1 MAKKRLLAILLAVV
15 LIVSAF
21 PLMLNV
27 TASDVTPLSGEKFTG
42 DGTVSLVDNVLGGA
56 DSNTYVRMYDVENYN
71 ATFPQF
77 ANTSATIEAG
87 AYYELHFFARTN
99 SIVNDP
105 GSRNYYLGRVY
116 YGATTTDEL
125 YPKNTAI
132 FSGTSS
138 GSYITVG
145 DEWQEFTI
153 VFQVPSDTAYTQ
165 PLITFRGSQVIAG
178 YVPLEFDEMTL
189 IKVDADTLDTTN
201 KTYSTTGSYLL
212 DCTSE
217 SSEDWV
223 GAWSIAGTAA
233 KAEIAT
239 VTETEYYRASAPA
252 SGNTSVA
259 YPDVTLDAGY
269 YELSGDFR
277 LSVIDGSK
285 ITVTSNYVTSDTNAA
300 GLTLTA
306 AGVSADSTLSNE
318 WESSTVE
325 FLLTEKTTLSDITL
339 ALDSALAFDYKNIV
353 ITKTADY
360 EAPVVNVP
368 TTIDGWTGM
377 ISVIDD
383 VLDTDTET
391 VGEADTNSYVHIYN
405 ADGDASI
412 FYRETYSDS
421 PTADLLRGNT
431 YQLSVWLRT
440 SPLACDD
447 TVTGDARYKDIEV
460 HLGTKANSCISETKT
475 NPNNSSLIE
484 GTNIRKYVYSEFIS
498 LEGPKADAG
507 GIRVLPEWNKY
518 TMTFEVTETCNE
530 LSLDQLFPIIF
541 LSKSS
546 AENQIPFD
554 LDGLSLKEVELNAE
568 TGKYDVVG
576 DELIDSKMGTN
587 SATHWYTHSSQN
599 IGKGATATYLT
610 ETEYNRVSATEGET
624 LTAIAYDDAA
634 ELPMGVYTVSGK
646 FRVSAIDRADFV
658 ADTRVWTTGTLSLA
672 GTGAGYVPGEVSA
685 TIGVDSWTD
694 ASFDFTVTENGISSL
709 ALALDSAA
717 DFDYKE
723 LTLTKTGEYV
733 PPVTKVTYD
742 DWSGYI
748 DIVDDVLDTDTETVG
763 EADTNG
769 YVHIYN
775 ADGDSSIIYRESNET
790 TLYRGNTYQL
800 SVWLRTSA
808 LDCDDSTAEDSRY
821 KDIEVHLGT
830 KGNTCISE
838 TMTNPNNSS
847 LVEGTEIRKYVF
859 GEFISLE
866 GPKSTTGAL
875 RILPEWNKYTM
886 TFEVTETCSELMLN
900 QLFPIVFLSKSG
912 AENQIP
918 FDLDG
923 LSLVEVELNTDT
935 GKYEVVGDELIDS
948 KMGTNSNVHWYTH
961 SSQAIGVG
969 ANVTY
974 LTETEYKRASA
985 KNDDTVTALEYVNDD
1000 VLTMG
1005 VYTVSGK
1012 FRLSA
1017 IDRADFVADTRV
1029 WTTDTLTLS
1038 LDSDAI
1044 IYEGGVNTATIGVDS
1059 WTDVTYT
1066 FTLTGET
1073 SLEGLTLAL
1082 SDTAELDYK
1091 DLAITKIKDINAN
1104 WSANDVP
1111 ATTVNDVLDGAET
1124 NEYIHVYD
1132 RISELDLV
1140 QYSDADVNLTAGEA
1154 YTLSVYMREGS
1165 TIEDRTADTTPVQIY
1180 YSAPTTDRLVTS
1192 DTVTDALDGDFH
1204 ADLDAALV
1212 GDGWAKYT
1220 MTFTPIEDQTGL
1232 KVIFKILGNADF
1244 ATTFDIDELSLVSAD
1259 GTELITDGVWETVSY
1274 AEDTGVKAVTLTESS
1289 YNRGV
1294 NETEDNT
1301 VLTYIDTANEAGTY
1315 TVSGKVRLA
1324 SRSTALVEYT
1334 LKQYRPDLW
1343 LSVVTNDNNKANI
1356 AVYAGDTA
1364 GDSAV
1369 ITDEW
1374 SEISLTVS
1382 ADSAFEALTLVLD
1395 CAYDLDFD
1403 DLTVTKVN

>member
-1 MAKKRLLAILLAVV
+1 MAKKRLLAALLAVV

-21 PLMLNV
+21 PLILNV

-56 DSNTYVRMYDVENYN
+56 DSNTYARVYNVENYN

-77 ANTSATIEAG
+77 VNTAATIEAG
-87 AYYELHFFARTN
+87 AYYELHFWARTN

-105 GSRNYYLGRVY
+105 GNRNYYLGRVY
-116 YGATTTDEL
+116 YGATTTTEF
-125 YPKNTAI
+125 YPASTAI
-132 FSGTSS
+132 FKGNYR
-138 GSYITVG
+138 GSYIAVG
-145 DEWQEFTI
+145 DEWQEYTI
-153 VFQVPSDTAYTQ
+153 VFQVPASTTYTN
-165 PLITFRGSQVIAG
+165 PTIIFRGSQVIAG

-189 IKVDADTLDTTN
+189 IKVDADTLDTAN
-201 KTYSTTGSYLL
+201 GTYSTTGSYLL

-217 SSEDWV
+217 SSEDWI
-223 GAWSIAGTAA
+223 GEWSIAGTAA
-233 KAEIAT
+233 KAEVAPVI
-239 VTETEYYRASAPA
+239 ETEFYRASAPA

-259 YPDVTLDAGY
+259 YPDVTLDAGI

-277 LSVIDGSK
+277 LSQIDGSK
-285 ITVTSNYVTSDTNAA
+285 ITVTSNYVTSNTNTA
-300 GLTLTA
+300 GLTLTV
-306 AGVSADSTLSNE
+306 AGVSADSTLTNE
-318 WESSTVE
+318 WASSTVS
-325 FLLTEKTTLSDITL
+325 FTLTEKTTLSDITL

-360 EAPVVNVP
+360 EAPTVDVP
-368 TTIDGWTGM
+368 TTIDGWTGN

-391 VGEADTNSYVHIYN
+391 VGEADTNSYIHVYN
-405 ADGDASI
+405 
-412 FYRETYSDS
+412 ETGEAEVYYGESTS
-421 PTADLLRGNT
+421 ATTPAMENGKT
-431 YQLSVWLRT
+431 YQLSVWMRT
-440 SPLACDD
+440 SPINCDD
-447 TVTGDARYKDIEV
+447 SITGDARYKDIV
-460 HLGTKANSCISETKT
+460 VNLGTLYYSCISQNKNETYT
-475 NPNNSSLIE
+475 DS
-484 GTNIRKYVYSEFIS
+484 NIKYKRAEFRAVDGVIAES
-498 LEGPKADAG
+498 GAL
-507 GIRVLPEWNKY
+507 RLLSEWNKY
-518 TMTFEVTETCNE
+518 TMTFEVTDDCTPTQFSET
-530 LSLDQLFPIIF
+530 FPIIF
-541 LSKSS
+541 ANASGK
-546 AENQIPFD
+546 EDQIPFD
-554 LDGLSLKEVELNAE
+554 LDGLALIEVEYDSE
-568 TGKYDVVG
+568 TGEYAPVTG
-576 DELIDSKMGTN
+576 TNLIDANKGTN
-587 SATHWYTHSSQN
+587 STAYWKTHSGQK
-599 IGKGATATYLT
+599 IGVGSVVTKLT
-610 ETEYNRVSATEGET
+610 ETEYNRASVTEGET

-658 ADTRVWTTGTLSLA
+658 ADTRVWTTGTLSLDA
-672 GTGAGYVPGEVSA
+672 SGAGYVAGNVSA

-694 ASFDFTVTENGISSL
+694 ASFDFTVTDDGISSL

-717 DFDYKE
+717 DFDYMD
-723 LTLTKTGEYV
+723 LTIEKTGEYV
-733 PPVTKVTYD
+733 PPVEKVTYD

-748 DIVDDVLDTDTETVG
+748 DIIDDVLDTDAETVG
-763 EADTNG
+763 VADSNG

-775 ADGDSSIIYRESNET
+775 ADGDASMIYRESNAT
-790 TLYRGNTYQL
+790 TLTRGNTYQL
-800 SVWLRTSA
+800 SVWLRTA
-808 LDCDDSTAEDSRY
+808 PLACDDSVSEDLRY
-821 KDIEVHLGT
+821 KDIEVRLGT
-830 KGNTCISE
+830 KGNTCISQS
-838 TMTNPNNSS
+838 MTNPNNSS
-847 LVEGTEIRKYVF
+847 LIEDTNIRKYVY

-866 GPKSTTGAL
+866 GPKSTAGAL

-886 TFEVTETCSELMLN
+886 TFDVTETCNELSLDRT
-900 QLFPIVFLSKSG
+900 FPIIFISKSG
-912 AENQIP
+912 AENKIP

-923 LSLVEVELNTDT
+923 LSLKAVELNAET
-935 GKYEVVGDELIDS
+935 GKYDVVGDELIDS
-948 KMGTNSNVHWYTH
+948 KMGTNSATHWYTH
-961 SSQAIGVG
+961 SSQNIGVG
-969 ANVTY
+969 ATATY
-974 LTETEYKRASA
+974 VTETEYKRASA

-1000 VLTMG
+1000 VLGMG

-1012 FRLSA
+1012 FRLTA

-1066 FTLTGET
+1066 FTLTDDI
-1073 SLEGLTLAL
+1073 SLEGLKLAL

-1091 DLAITKIKDINAN
+1091 DLTITKIKDINAN
-1104 WSANDVP
+1104 WSANGVP
-1111 ATTVNDVLDGAET
+1111 ATTVNDLLDGAEA

-1140 QYSDADVNLTAGEA
+1140 QYSDADVNLTAGTA

-1165 TIEDRTADTTPVQIY
+1165 IIEDRAAATTPVQVY
-1180 YSAPTTDRLVTS
+1180 YSATTTDRLVTS
-1192 DTVTDALDGDFH
+1192 DTVTDALVGDFH

-1212 GDGWAKYT
+1212 GDGWTKYT
-1220 MTFTPIEDQTGL
+1220 MTFTPIENQTGL
-1232 KVIFKILGNADF
+1232 KIIFKILGNADF
-1244 ATTFDIDELSLVSAD
+1244 ATTFDIDGLSLVSAD
-1259 GTELITDGVWETVSY
+1259 GTELITDGEWETVSY
-1274 AEDTGVKAVTLTESS
+1274 AEDTGVKAVTLTESA

-1324 SRSTALVEYT
+1324 TRSTALVEYT

-1343 LSVVTNDNNKANI
+1343 LSVVTNDNNKATLS
-1356 AVYAGDTA
+1356 VYAGDTL

-1374 SEISLTVS
+1374 SEITLTVS
-1382 ADSAFEALTLVLD
+1382 ADSAFEALTLALD

-1403 DLTVTKVN
+1403 DLTVTKAN